1 MSSLGIASILGLLVS
16 LIPVI
21 IFIVVI
27 FFIVKT
33 VKGFEKRADE
43 KLALE
48 REQNAILQRKLNEL
62 DGRVSVIENVLKE
75 VE

>member
-1 MSSLGIASILGLLVS
+1 MSLSSLGVLGLFIS
-16 LIPVI
+16 LLPVI
-21 IFIVVI
+21 IFIAII

-48 REQNAILQRKLNEL
+48 REQNAILQQKLNDL
-62 DGRVSVIENVLKE
+62 DGRVKAIETVLKE